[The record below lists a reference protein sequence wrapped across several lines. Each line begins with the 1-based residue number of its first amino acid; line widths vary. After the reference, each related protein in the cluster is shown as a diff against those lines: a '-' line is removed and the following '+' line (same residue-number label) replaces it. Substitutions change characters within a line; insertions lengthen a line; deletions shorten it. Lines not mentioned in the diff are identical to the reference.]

1 MCSTAQKRLE
11 HFRAKSGYR
20 FCLRQNAVQNKKLER
35 ITEPSE
41 VKTALDKFL
50 KTASHFSELALFV
63 AFFICTTLYT
73 AHAQQEEIQDYA
85 GNSENG
91 AQVFRRCVACHY
103 ADEEKNKVGPSLKN
117 LIGSQAGTKDGY
129 RYSPAMNKAGEEG
142 LVWNRET
149 LIEFLR
155 NPQAMVRG
163 TRMAAVRITSDQDVD
178 DLIAYII
185 KASQDEEQDNQNE
198 GNTK

>member
-11 HFRAKSGYR
+11 
-20 FCLRQNAVQNKKLER
+20 KL
-35 ITEPSE
+35 
-41 VKTALDKFL
+41 L
-50 KTASHFSELALFV
+50 KTVQRLSEISLLV
-63 AFFICTTLYT
+63 AFFICTLLYP
-73 AHAQQEEIQDYA
+73 AHSQQEGKQEEIQDYA
-85 GNSENG
+85 GDSANG
-91 AQVFRRCVACHY
+91 AQVFRRCVVCHY

-129 RYSPAMNKAGEEG
+129 RYSPAMSKAGEEG
-142 LVWNRET
+142 LFWNRET
-149 LIEFLR
+149 LTEYLR

-185 KASQDEEQDNQNE
+185 EVSQDGKQDNQNE
-198 GNTK
+198 GNAK